1 MKYLTL
7 LFLLISTLHASCQN
21 HTALYQMGDLT
32 RGSTDSFVYAVIG
45 DFGIDTKDEKAVA
58 DMVINDWKPSFI
70 VTTGDNDYEDKF
82 PAGSGKTIDTFI
94 TKYYGAYMN
103 PTLSKNRFFP
113 VMGNH
118 DQQKAGV
125 EDSYMGLF
133 PYLQGMEN
141 YQFTWGPIHF
151 YALNSGPEGVCAIN
165 DTMLANV
172 QQKLDADTARG
183 EYRIVMYHHPSYSSV
198 AGTVVGN
205 CYVEGKGIDITLNG
219 HIHYYERL
227 RDSIHHNTYI
237 TIGNSGR
244 NDTEC
249 PNTIQDKLRHNKN
262 VYSQSCHGNQNGAVK
277 VTVIRSTNTG
287 TPHWR
292 MTFEYYNVAQPS
304 GPLDVVTI
312 RK

>member
-1 MKYLTL
+1 MKHLTL
-7 LFLLISTLHASCQN
+7 FFLLAVSLYAGAQN
-21 HTALYQMGDLT
+21 RTSLYQMGDLT
-32 RGSTDSFVYAVIG
+32 RGNKDSFVYAVIG

-82 PAGSGKTIDTFI
+82 PAGSGRTIDTFI
-94 TKYYGAYMN
+94 TKYYGAYM
-103 PTLSKNRFFP
+103 SKSINENRFFP

-125 EDSYMGLF
+125 EDSYMALF

-151 YALNSGPEGVCAIN
+151 YALNSGPEGLCVIN
-165 DTMLANV
+165 DTVLSTV
-172 QQKLDADTARG
+172 RQKLDSDTAPG
-183 EYRIVMYHHPSYSSV
+183 QYRIVMYHHPSYSSV
-198 AGTVVGN
+198 VGSAMGN
-205 CYVEGKGIDITLNG
+205 CYVEGKGIDVTLNG

-227 RDSIHHNTYI
+227 RDSINHATYI

-244 NDTEC
+244 NDTDC
-249 PNTIQDKLRHNKN
+249 PDAQHDKLRHNNKI
-262 VYSQSCHGNQNGAVK
+262 YTQSCHGNQNGAVK
-277 VTVIRSTNTG
+277 VTVVRTSHKG